1 MLWSHDKELTINVTK
16 TEILHITSPNVF
28 KTGKVKILTHEIECL
43 HVQNPQNWSRCDCQK
58 YTKQVKFFKYL
69 GVYIDENINWNKHI
83 DILCKKVSLCA
94 MKLNNLKWVTPTN
107 IMLQIYYGLIV
118 SILNYGI
125 AVWAQASAT
134 QIQRVQRLQNK
145 CLRAVCW
152 KNKK

>member
-1 MLWSHDKELTINVTK
+1 
-16 TEILHITSPNVF
+16 
-28 KTGKVKILTHEIECL
+28 
-43 HVQNPQNWSRCDCQK
+43 
-58 YTKQVKFFKYL
+58 
-69 GVYIDENINWNKHI
+69 
-83 DILCKKVSLCA
+83 
-94 MKLNNLKWVTPTN
+94 MKLNNLKWVTLTN

-125 AVWAQASAT
+125 AVWAQASDT